1 MSGTNVSHNAQ
12 NANRCSAVDV
22 YPRGVIALH
31 WLLAVALLVEL
42 ALGWWMQELPKTP
55 PGLRAGWFNL
65 HKSIGITVA
74 LALPLRIWW
83 GVTRAKLP
91 RDALPAWQ
99 WHASQAAH
107 WALYACM
114 VVMPLSGYLG
124 STFTKYPVRYFGLT
138 LPDWNRDWPAAK
150 ELMSSIHWAS
160 VWLFVLLLAAHVAA
174 ALWHW
179 SRSDGVCARMGMP
192 PFPHTNEGSA
202 RAHQPG

>member
-1 MSGTNVSHNAQ
+1 MSSRNASRGAHD
-12 NANRCSAVDV
+12 NSAVDV
-22 YPRGVIALH
+22 YPRGVIVLH
-31 WLLAVALLVEL
+31 WLLALALVAEIG
-42 ALGWWMQELPKTP
+42 LGWWMQELPKAP

-91 RDALPAWQ
+91 PDALPRWQ
-99 WHASQAAH
+99 WQASQAAH

-114 VVMPLSGYLG
+114 VAMPLSGYLG
-124 STFTKYPVRYFGLT
+124 STFTKYPVRYFGIT

-160 VWLFVLLLAAHVAA
+160 VWLFVLLLAVHVVA

-179 SRSDGVCARMGMP
+179 SRGDGVCARMGMP
-192 PFPHTNEGSA
+192 ALPHSNEGSP
-202 RAHQPG
+202 RAHLPG

>member
-1 MSGTNVSHNAQ
+1 MSSRNASRGAHD
-12 NANRCSAVDV
+12 NSAVDV
-22 YPRGVIALH
+22 YPRGVIVLH
-31 WLLAVALLVEL
+31 WLLALALVAELV
-42 ALGWWMQELPKTP
+42 LGWWMQALPKAP
-55 PGLRAGWFNL
+55 LGLRAGWFNL

-99 WHASQAAH
+99 WQASQAAH

-124 STFTKYPVRYFGLT
+124 STFTKYPVRYFGVT

-160 VWLFVLLLAAHVAA
+160 AWLFVLLLAAHVAA

-179 SRSDGVCARMGMP
+179 SRGDGVCARMGMP
-192 PFPHTNEGSA
+192 PLPHTNEGSP
-202 RAHQPG
+202 RAHLPG

>member
-83 GVTRAKLP
+83 GLTRAKLP
-91 RDALPAWQ
+91 QGALPAWQ

-160 VWLFVLLLAAHVAA
+160 VWLFVLLLVGHVAA

-192 PFPHTNEGSA
+192 PLPHTNEGSP

>member
-1 MSGTNVSHNAQ
+1 MSSRNASPQ
-12 NANRCSAVDV
+12 ARGNSSVDV

-31 WLLAVALLVEL
+31 WLLALALVAELV
-42 ALGWWMQELPKTP
+42 LGWWMQELPKAP

-65 HKSIGITVA
+65 HKSIGLTVA

-83 GVTRAKLP
+83 GLTRAKLP
-91 RDALPAWQ
+91 RGALPAWQ

-107 WALYACM
+107 WMLYACM

-124 STFTKYPVRYFGLT
+124 STFTRYPVRYFGIT

-150 ELMSSIHWAS
+150 ALMSSIHWAS
-160 VWLFVLLLAAHVAA
+160 AWLFVLLLAVHVAA

-179 SRSDGVCARMGMP
+179 SRGDGVCARMGMP
-192 PFPHTNEGSA
+192 ALPHTNEGSA
-202 RAHQPG
+202 RAHLSG

>member
-83 GVTRAKLP
+83 GLTRAKLP
-91 RDALPAWQ
+91 QGALPAWQ

-192 PFPHTNEGSA
+192 PFPHTNEGSP